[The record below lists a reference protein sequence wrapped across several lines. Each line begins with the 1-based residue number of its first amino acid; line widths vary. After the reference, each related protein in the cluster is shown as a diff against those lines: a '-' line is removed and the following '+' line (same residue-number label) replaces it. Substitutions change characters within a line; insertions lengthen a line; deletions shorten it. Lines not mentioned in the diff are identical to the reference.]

1 MRTDSSADPVKNA
14 SVPISIVVPTY
25 NEAENVGLLVEAL
38 DKAFKGMRYEVV
50 IVDDNSPDGTAGIAS
65 SLSERYPVKVVVRAR
80 RLGLSSAVVDG
91 ARAAAGHVI
100 VVMDAD
106 FQHPPELAP
115 VLARAV
121 LSGADLAVGTRYKR
135 GGGVE
140 GWSKT
145 RLLMS
150 KTAAL
155 LAKILLPEAR
165 PLSDPE
171 SGFFATRRDCL
182 SSIRPTGLYKILLD
196 VAVQCKP
203 SKIIEV
209 PYIFR
214 PRRAGRSKLGVR
226 HIADYLAQLLR
237 LAGWRPFK
245 FAAVGA
251 SGIGVAEAI
260 LYALREIDYPI
271 AAALA
276 IEISLTSNYV
286 LNKTW
291 TFKDKTT
298 PWLKGWL
305 KYHVANFAGATAN
318 YLISNALVLAG
329 TSRYLAY
336 LFGVL
341 AGFAANYLLSELYVF
356 KATRTRASP

>member
-1 MRTDSSADPVKNA
+1 MRTDSSADPVRSA
-14 SVPISIVVPTY
+14 SAPISVLVPTY
-25 NEAENVGLLVEAL
+25 NEADNIGPLVEAL
-38 DKAFKGMRYEVV
+38 DRAFRGMSYEVV
-50 IVDDNSPDGTAGIAS
+50 VIDDSSPDGTAQAA
-65 SLSERYPVKVVVRAR
+65 LNLAERYPVRVVMRPR

-91 ARAAAGHVI
+91 ARVAAGDVV

-106 FQHPPELAP
+106 LQHPPELAP
-115 VLARAV
+115 VLAQAV

-140 GWSKT
+140 GWSIS
-145 RLLMS
+145 RLFMS
-150 KTAAL
+150 KTAAI
-155 LAKILLPEAR
+155 LAKLLLPEAR

-171 SGFFATRRDCL
+171 SGFFATRKSCL
-182 SSIRPTGLYKILLD
+182 SSIKPTGLYKILLD
-196 VAVQCKP
+196 VVVQCKP
-203 SKIIEV
+203 SRVVEV

-214 PRRAGRSKLGVR
+214 PRRAGRSKLGFG

-237 LAGWRPFK
+237 LSGWRPFK

-260 LYALREIDYPI
+260 LYALREVDYPI

-276 IEISLTSNYV
+276 IEVSLTTNFV
-286 LNKTW
+286 LNRAW
-291 TFKDKTT
+291 TFRDRAI

-305 KYHVANFAGATAN
+305 KYHAANFAGAAAN
-318 YLISNALVLAG
+318 YLVSNALVLAG

-336 LFGVL
+336 FLGVL

-356 KATRTRASP
+356 GRDKA